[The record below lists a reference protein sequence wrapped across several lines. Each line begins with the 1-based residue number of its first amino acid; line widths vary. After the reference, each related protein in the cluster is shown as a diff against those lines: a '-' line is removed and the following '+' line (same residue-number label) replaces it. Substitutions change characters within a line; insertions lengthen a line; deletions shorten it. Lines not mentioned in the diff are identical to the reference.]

1 MQLKPKTFTKNKLL
15 DFLTELEGGPDDY
28 LTIYVKPSSFPRY
41 GTDSEVELSPF
52 AGEIRAALSA
62 PAVLQEAQRYGTGAV
77 VFWSESGN
85 KLSVIPPFALSED
98 RVFHGRPETSLLC
111 RLLEKER
118 LLGLGLVTWGSYAL
132 GVFKGDKLV
141 ESKTGTGYIHKRHR
155 KGGRSEKRFARRTE
169 EQKRDFLRRVA
180 NRIEER
186 FKGYRPEQI
195 LFGGNRLILT
205 PLIDESSYLRSE
217 VQQISKRFL
226 NVRFANQ
233 EALRKSLEDVNRSFI
248 FSVGDVRQSNC
259 RTPP

>member
-1 MQLKPKTFTKNKLL
+1 MQLKPKTFTKRRLL
-15 DFLTELEGGPDDY
+15 DFLAEIEGSPENY
-28 LTIYVKPSSFPRY
+28 LTIYVTPLSFLCNR
-41 GTDSEVELSPF
+41 TDTEVELSPF
-52 AGEIRAALSA
+52 AGEIRTALCA
-62 PAVLQEAQRYGTGAV
+62 PAILQEAQRYGTGAV
-77 VFWSESGN
+77 IFWSESGN
-85 KLSVIPPFALSED
+85 KLIVIPPFALPED

-111 RLLEKER
+111 RFLEKER
-118 LLGLGLVTWGSYAL
+118 LLGLVLVTWGSYAL

-186 FKGYRPEQI
+186 FGGYRPEQI
-195 LFGGNRLILT
+195 LFGGNRLILK

-226 NVRFANQ
+226 NVRSANG
-233 EALRKSLEDVNRSFI
+233 EALRKSLEDVNRSLVFNLGEGRA
-248 FSVGDVRQSNC
+248 FDGDAHL
-259 RTPP
+259 